1 MNTMNTTS
9 DNKYELTD
17 VRIDEIIAGS
27 LSRLKLASSSSSS
40 SSSQDISSHFPKAVP
55 ATAPAPA
62 APAAPAPAPA
72 PAPAAPAPAPENINL
87 YKKYGDDNDNDND
100 NDNGGDDNDSTTTK
114 FFPPAT
120 NQLLWCFFIALKGM
134 FAYDT
139 MGNAFVAENAFKY
152 ATIDHIRANMPHVKS
167 QFKRYRMP
175 LSNFEAELVTS
186 KVLTPAALLGL
197 ALCYDRNILYIDN
210 RKYFEMNATGY
221 LAPAGAAAAA
231 AAAADVDLEPL
242 AFTVIEKIKN
252 RFCVLSVAEEN
263 AVAFASKMRRLCR
276 DTFWKMDAIT
286 SPLKSMSYYTVA
298 DLQDIYARL
307 NIGSSKNRIV
317 VHAQKKMTKVELYT
331 AIAENI

>member
-27 LSRLKLASSSSSS
+27 LSRLKIASSSSSS

-55 ATAPAPA
+55 A
-62 APAAPAPAPA
+62 PAPAPG
-72 PAPAAPAPAPENINL
+72 NINL
-87 YKKYGDDNDNDND
+87 YKKYGDGDSDDNGD
-100 NDNGGDDNDSTTTK
+100 DNGGDDNDFTATK

-221 LAPAGAAAAA
+221 LAPAGAV
-231 AAAADVDLEPL
+231 AAADVDLEPL

>member
-1 MNTMNTTS
+1 MNTMHTTS

-27 LSRLKLASSSSSS
+27 LSRLKIASS

-55 ATAPAPA
+55 AAA
-62 APAAPAPAPA
+62 APAAATATATA
-72 PAPAAPAPAPENINL
+72 PAPAAPAPAPGNISL
-87 YKKYGDDNDNDND
+87 YKKYGDGDSD
-100 NDNGGDDNDSTTTK
+100 DNGGDNGDDNGCDDNDFTATK

-221 LAPAGAAAAA
+221 LAPAGAVA

>member
-1 MNTMNTTS
+1 MDMTTTS

-17 VRIDEIIAGS
+17 ARIDEIITRS
-27 LSRLKLASSSSSS
+27 ISRLKFASSSFSSS
-40 SSSQDISSHFPKAVP
+40 SLSSQDISSHFPKA
-55 ATAPAPA
+55 APAPA
-62 APAAPAPAPA
+62 AAHAPAA
-72 PAPAAPAPAPENINL
+72 PAPAAPAPGNISL
-87 YKKYGDDNDNDND
+87 YKKYGDGDSDGV
-100 NDNGGDDNDSTTTK
+100 DNGVDNDDNDSTATK

-139 MGNAFVAENAFKY
+139 MGNSFVAENAFKY
-152 ATIDHIRANMPHVKS
+152 ATIDHIRANMQHVKS

-221 LAPAGAAAAA
+221 LAPAGAV
-231 AAAADVDLEPL
+231 AAADVDLEPL

-276 DTFWKMDAIT
+276 DTFWKMDSIT

-307 NIGSSKNRIV
+307 NIGSSKIHI